1 MRSLGEPQSTLSSFQ
16 RWSGG
21 LGGGGTI
28 FWHCYEPLQKRNGI
42 FFISPITTK
51 CLEVELLVIRLAV
64 RIV

>member
-28 FWHCYEPLQKRNGI
+28 FWHCYEPLQKKKCCI
-42 FFISPITTK
+42 FYKSYYNQIFGGGASYHKIS
-51 CLEVELLVIRLAV
+51 C
-64 RIV
+64 